1 MKPKSAK
8 RDETGCTNQ
17 QHDVQKEKN
26 MSETVN
32 RKSKDKASRGT
43 TPPATAIRALIADLR
58 SKDGMLRQRSRQSL
72 VAIGKPA
79 VISLVKLLRDRND
92 QVRWEAS
99 KALGEIGDRRAAPAL
114 IAALEDEEFD
124 VRWLAAEGLIALG
137 GEGLVPLLEALVE
150 CPQSVWLRAGA
161 HHFLHDL
168 AKAGLRKKVA
178 ALLEALEGVE
188 PEIEVPSAARKL
200 LNTLEGKNR
209 RKSDGQKE
217 NGLLI

>member
-1 MKPKSAK
+1 
-8 RDETGCTNQ
+8 
-17 QHDVQKEKN
+17 
-26 MSETVN
+26 MSENLN
-32 RKSKDKASRGT
+32 RKNKDKVSRST
-43 TPPATAIRALIADLR
+43 NIPRTAIRSLIADLR
-58 SKDGMLRQRSRQSL
+58 SKDGMVRQRARQSL

-92 QVRWEAS
+92 QVRWEAA

-137 GEGLVPLLEALVE
+137 GEGLVPLLEALVK

-168 AKAGLRKKVA
+168 AKAGLRKQVA
-178 ALLEALEGVE
+178 SLLEALEGVE
-188 PEIEVPSAARKL
+188 PEIEVPPAARKL
-200 LNTLEGKNR
+200 LNTLKGK
-209 RKSDGQKE
+209 K
-217 NGLLI
+217 